1 MLGKLTQKICLFLTA
16 VILIGIGFCGGSK
29 IQEKE
34 QAVEESN
41 FEDVQSIAVVNL
53 DEGVSVNNQ
62 KINYSAKM
70 VEYPNNLYK
79 TASLE
84 EARKG
89 ILNGSF
95 AAYIIIPSDFSTSI
109 ESLNSTFDKAEIEY
123 SINPN
128 LSDETELSVQ
138 SSLNDFAQ
146 NLNFNISY
154 VYVSAVLNEFHDA
167 QDSTTTVLKND
178 NNELANVNSVD
189 SDKLV
194 VRMEPYELGYI
205 ENNIEE
211 LDFAELYKNNTELGT
226 KVGVDIND
234 NLTLGKKDYEKV
246 QEGNSAV
253 TLSAANLRNDL
264 TAYNPL
270 IDQNGQ
276 QFLNQSE
283 ANLLAQIHDY
293 TNEVDENT
301 AKLDTAMRNEMA
313 KFTEQLVADQ
323 LNEKKV
329 VWDDEVDVKL
339 SDIRGAYQILV
350 NKKISDVTLNN
361 ELSANL
367 QMGAIKNDIIAQVN
381 TQLASISGNTIQIN
395 PNTITATNISFGSGS
410 GLILPDSDIV
420 LSDQTVSSN
429 AVKKAI
435 SGNTISDSY
444 YDAIDDVIKVS
455 DTTAIRT
462 IIKEQFKEAVTDE
475 NKRQLAIIS
484 NSDKI
489 FFDKMKIYERELEKF
504 DPFIY
509 VKEEEINTTV
519 DGINKNIVK
528 VQESQRDK
536 DQEYKDYVEEV
547 YKSTEENTDTIQTAS
562 ETAQDKT
569 AENIVN
575 AMQDLKDSRT
585 EINQENVDL
594 LQEFAQK
601 LSYTRVGSLGNTE
614 AYDFIVSPLVYQENA
629 KEVTIKEIAFNYE
642 KYILYG
648 IIGLLLLTAGLLI
661 VNVKTARAANT
672 TTGQET
678 DKETDKKTKKKVN
691 NTSGSYYR
699 KFQKGGVR
707 NES

>member
-672 TTGQET
+672 TTGQGT